1 MQYKVAIVGPE
12 STGKSSLAKSLARYF
27 HTEFVPEIAREYLEK
42 LDAPYSENDLLTIAK
57 VQCETEDRLSK
68 KVSDILICD
77 TTLLVI
83 KIWSE
88 VKYNRCDTWIIE
100 EEERRKYDLFLLCNI
115 DLEWEPDPLREH
127 PDKRE
132 FLFNFYLDSLKL
144 MNANYSII
152 SGIGESRFENAKSAI
167 YQHHK
172 LD

>member
-1 MQYKVAIVGPE
+1 MQYKIAIVGPE

-27 HTEFVPEIAREYLEK
+27 DTEFVPEIAREYLEK
-42 LDAPYSENDLLTIAK
+42 LKIPYRENDLLDIAK
-57 VQCETEDRLSK
+57 IQCETEDRLSK
-68 KVSDILICD
+68 KVGDILICD
-77 TTLLVI
+77 TTLLVM

-88 VKYNRCDTWIIE
+88 VKYNRCDAWIIE

-144 MNANYSII
+144 MNANYCVI
-152 SGIGESRFENAKSAI
+152 SGIGEARIEHAI
-167 YQHHK
+167 AAISQHRA